1 MEQEMARSLTLTRR
15 EAKAVTR
22 QRLLDAA
29 LAILDQDGE
38 AALTTVA
45 ITRRAGIA
53 QSTFYVHF
61 TDTSDLLHALVDD
74 LAAERRRL
82 TRDARRTA
90 RGTNDEDAKRDT
102 YRVPLNYLVA
112 HPRLTRLLLTRRG
125 DSSPI
130 GDWSRDIH
138 RQSRAALV
146 EDLAAAGMTVD
157 TPKQQRQVQMIADAI
172 IGMTEA
178 VAMGYIE
185 GRYDNLDEMV
195 DTLLLFSSGY
205 MTLLDQPPLP

>member
-1 MEQEMARSLTLTRR
+1 MQRSLALTRR

-38 AALTTVA
+38 SGLTTVA
-45 ITRRAGIA
+45 VTRLAGIA

-74 LAAERRRL
+74 LASERRRL
-82 TRDARRTA
+82 TRDARRAA
-90 RGTNDEDAKRDT
+90 RSTNDEPARRDT

-112 HPRLTRLLLTRRG
+112 HPRLTRLLLSSRG
-125 DSSPI
+125 DSSPV
-130 GDWSRDIH
+130 GEWSREIH
-138 RQSRAALV
+138 RQSRAALI
-146 EDLAAAGMTVD
+146 EDLAAAGMSTR
-157 TPKQQRQVQMIADAI
+157 TAREQRQVQMIADAI

-178 VAMGYIE
+178 VAMGCIE
-185 GRYDNLDEMV
+185 GRYDDLDEMV
-195 DTLLLFSSGY
+195 DTLMLFSAGY
-205 MTLLDQPPLP
+205 MTLLNQPPSP

>member
-1 MEQEMARSLTLTRR
+1 MARALTLTRR

-38 AALTTVA
+38 SGLTTVA
-45 ITRRAGIA
+45 VTRRAGIA

-74 LAAERRRL
+74 LAGERRRL
-82 TRDARRTA
+82 TRDARRAA
-90 RGTNDEDAKRDT
+90 RATNDEPAKRDT

-112 HPRLTRLLLTRRG
+112 HPSLTRLLLTSRG
-125 DSSPI
+125 DSSPV
-130 GDWSRDIH
+130 GEWSREIH
-138 RQSRAALV
+138 RQSRAALI
-146 EDLAAAGMTVD
+146 EDLAAAGMRTSSA
-157 TPKQQRQVQMIADAI
+157 KQQRQVQMIADAI

-185 GRYDNLDEMV
+185 GRYDDLDEMV
-195 DTLLLFSSGY
+195 DTLMLFSSGY
-205 MTLLDQPPLP
+205 MTLLDEPRSS

>member
-1 MEQEMARSLTLTRR
+1 MTRSLALTRR

-22 QRLLDAA
+22 QRLLGAA
-29 LAILDQDGE
+29 LEILDEDGE
-38 AALTTVA
+38 SGLTTVA

-61 TDTSDLLHALVDD
+61 TDTSDLLHSLVDD

-82 TRDARRTA
+82 TREARREA
-90 RGTNDEDAKRDT
+90 RTTHNEPARRDT

-112 HPRLTRLLLTRRG
+112 HPRLTRLLLASRG
-125 DSSPI
+125 DSSPV
-130 GDWSRDIH
+130 GQWSREIH
-138 RQSRAALV
+138 QGSRVALI
-146 EDLAAAGMTVD
+146 EDLAAAGMSAGTAKD
-157 TPKQQRQVQMIADAI
+157 RRQVQMIADAI

-178 VAMGYIE
+178 LAMGYIE

-195 DTLLLFSSGY
+195 DTLMLFSSGY
-205 MTLLDQPPLP
+205 LPMLDEPPLP

>member
-1 MEQEMARSLTLTRR
+1 MARSLALTRR

-29 LAILDQDGE
+29 LEILDLEGE
-38 AALTTVA
+38 SGLTTVA
-45 ITRRAGIA
+45 VTRRAGIA

-74 LAAERRRL
+74 LTAERRRL
-82 TRDARRTA
+82 TRDARRVA
-90 RGTNDEDAKRDT
+90 RATHDEPARRNT

-112 HPRLTRLLLTRRG
+112 HPRLTRLLLSSRG
-125 DSSPI
+125 DSSPV
-130 GDWSRDIH
+130 GAWSRQIQE
-138 RQSRAALV
+138 QSRAALI
-146 EDLAAAGMTVD
+146 EDLAAAGMDIGTA
-157 TPKQQRQVQMIADAI
+157 KQQRQALMIADAI

-178 VAMGYIE
+178 LAMGYIE
-185 GRYDNLDEMV
+185 GRYDDLDEIV

-205 MTLLDQPPLP
+205 VQLLDEPPPP

>member
-1 MEQEMARSLTLTRR
+1 MARSLALTRR

-29 LAILDQDGE
+29 LAILDVEGE
-38 AALTTVA
+38 SGLTTVA
-45 ITRRAGIA
+45 VTRRAGIA

-82 TRDARRTA
+82 TRDARRVA
-90 RGTNDEDAKRDT
+90 RVTHDEPARRDT

-112 HPRLTRLLLTRRG
+112 HPRLTRLLLSSRG
-125 DSSPI
+125 DSSPV
-130 GDWSRDIH
+130 GAWSRQIQE
-138 RQSRAALV
+138 QSRAALI
-146 EDLAAAGMTVD
+146 EDLAAAGMDVSTA
-157 TPKQQRQVQMIADAI
+157 KQQRQALMIADAI

-178 VAMGYIE
+178 LAMGYIE
-185 GRYDNLDEMV
+185 GRYDDLDEIV

-205 MTLLDQPPLP
+205 VQLLDEPPSA

>member
-1 MEQEMARSLTLTRR
+1 MARSLALTRR

-29 LAILDQDGE
+29 LAILDLEGE
-38 AALTTVA
+38 SGLTTVA
-45 ITRRAGIA
+45 VTRRAGIA

-74 LAAERRRL
+74 LATERRRL
-82 TRDARRTA
+82 TRDARRAA
-90 RGTNDEDAKRDT
+90 RATHDEPARRDT

-112 HPRLTRLLLTRRG
+112 HPRLTRLLLSSRG
-125 DSSPI
+125 DSSPV
-130 GDWSRDIH
+130 GAWSREIQE
-138 RQSRAALV
+138 QSRAALI
-146 EDLAAAGMTVD
+146 EDLAAAGMNISTA
-157 TPKQQRQVQMIADAI
+157 KQQRQALMIADAI

-178 VAMGYIE
+178 LAMGYIE
-185 GRYDNLDEMV
+185 GRYDDLDEIV

-205 MTLLDQPPLP
+205 MQLLDEPPSA

>member
-1 MEQEMARSLTLTRR
+1 MEQEMARSLALTRR

-38 AALTTVA
+38 SGLTTVA

-61 TDTSDLLHALVDD
+61 TDTSDLLHSLVDD
-74 LAAERRRL
+74 LAAERRRF
-82 TRDARRTA
+82 TRDARRAA
-90 RGTNDEDAKRDT
+90 RGTNDEPAKRDT

-112 HPRLTRLLLTRRG
+112 HPQLTRLLLTSRG
-125 DSSPI
+125 DSSPV
-130 GDWSRDIH
+130 GDWSREIQ
-138 RQSRAALV
+138 RQSRAALI
-146 EDLAAAGMTVD
+146 EDLAAAGMSIKTA
-157 TPKQQRQVQMIADAI
+157 KHRRQVEMIADAI

-178 VAMGYIE
+178 LAMGYIE
-185 GRYDNLDEMV
+185 ARYSDLDEMV
-195 DTLLLFSSGY
+195 DTLMLFSMGY
-205 MTLLDQPPLP
+205 MTLLDEPPLP

>member
-1 MEQEMARSLTLTRR
+1 MASSLALTRR

-29 LAILDQDGE
+29 LAILDEEGE
-38 AALTTVA
+38 SGLTTVA

-61 TDTSDLLHALVDD
+61 TDTNDLLHSLVDD
-74 LAAERRRL
+74 LASERRRL
-82 TRDARRTA
+82 TREARRSA
-90 RGTNDEDAKRDT
+90 RATQNEPARRDT

-112 HPRLTRLLLTRRG
+112 HPRLTRLLLTSRG
-125 DSSPI
+125 DSSPV
-130 GDWSRDIH
+130 GQWSREIH
-138 RQSRAALV
+138 QQSRAALI
-146 EDLAAAGMTVD
+146 EDLAAAGMSTD
-157 TPKQQRQVQMIADAI
+157 TAKDQRQVQMIADAI

-185 GRYDNLDEMV
+185 GRYDDLDAMV
-195 DTLLLFSSGY
+195 DTLMLFSSGY
-205 MTLLDQPPLP
+205 LPLLDEPPSA